1 MITKF
6 HNQFLLFEKAV
17 KEGIPLY
24 LRRAFVL
31 FFFLFSIHLFYTYIG
46 TYNQLSARPSS
57 IHVWAQCARA
67 SVALNYYDGDM
78 NFFKP
83 KIHRS
88 IDGEGVT
95 GLEFPFVNYVPAV
108 CYKLF
113 GFNEAY
119 YRGFVLLCMA
129 LGLLFFYLMLNRV
142 TENPLLSFAL
152 TLSAYCS
159 PVFLYYSNN
168 FMPDIPSIGFTLI
181 AWYFLFSYVRS
192 SQESHRKLYLFL
204 VFATL
209 AALIK
214 ATSLVTILTVFGM
227 VVLDYLKFYKTPSQ
241 QQLFLKKPRVI
252 ICLLIGIASVFA
264 WYFWAHLLEQHY
276 KSASFA
282 MSPVMVSDWATA
294 REVWEII
301 YNNHR
306 FEYYPYETYV
316 FFIVVIALLVIGWK
330 FVSRVYFSAFFIAT
344 IGNMFAVY
352 FFFYQFKD
360 HDYYIIPLT
369 SSVFL
374 MYLVFADA
382 IKHVSS
388 KYLSVLPYLF
398 VAVLF
403 FNLKEGV
410 KWTRKDYQNRYNP
423 DNVRYFDN
431 TDVYNDLEPKLRKLG
446 IGRNDK
452 VLSGFETGWCNSLY
466 KMNQMGFVFTTA
478 TAKEEMAHLLSL
490 PQFKYMVVSDT
501 VKYNHMFPGML
512 NYPVIASHRGLLIY
526 KLR

>member
-1 MITKF
+1 MINKL
-6 HNQFLLFEKAV
+6 HNKILAFENTV
-17 KEGIPLY
+17 KSVIPLNFQK
-24 LRRAFVL
+24 LFVL

-46 TYNQLSARPSS
+46 TYNQLSTRPSS

-88 IDGEGVT
+88 VDGEGVT
-95 GLEFPFVNYVPAV
+95 GLEFPLVNYVPAV

-129 LGLLFFYLMLNRV
+129 AGLLFFYLMLNRAV
-142 TENPLLSFAL
+142 GNPLLSFAL

-168 FMPDIPSIGFTLI
+168 FMPDIPSIGFSLI
-181 AWYFLFSYVRS
+181 AWYFLFGYLRS
-192 SQESHRKLYLFL
+192 SQESNRKLYVFIL
-204 VFATL
+204 FATL

-214 ATSLVTILTVFGM
+214 ATSMVTILTVMGM
-227 VVLDYLKFYKTPSQ
+227 VFLDYFKFYKLQPQ
-241 QQLFLKKPRVI
+241 QKLFLHKPRV
-252 ICLLIGIASVFA
+252 LLFLFLGIATVFA
-264 WYFWAHLLEQHY
+264 WYFWAHLLDKHY

-282 MSPVMVSDWATA
+282 MSPVMVTDWATA
-294 REVWEII
+294 SEVWNII

-316 FFIVVIALLVIGWK
+316 FFIVVIALLAIGWR

-344 IGNMFAVY
+344 VGNMFVVY

-369 SSVFL
+369 SSAFL
-374 MYLVFADA
+374 MYFVFADFLRR
-382 IKHVSS
+382 ISL
-388 KYLSVLPYLF
+388 KYFSVLPF
-398 VAVLF
+398 VFVIVLF

-423 DNVRYFDN
+423 ENVRYFDN
-431 TDVYNDLEPKLRKLG
+431 TDVYNDLEPKLRKIG
-446 IGRNDK
+446 INRNDK
-452 VLSGFETGWCNSLY
+452 VLSGFETGWCNTLY

-490 PQFKYMVVSDT
+490 PQFKYMVLSDT
-501 VKYNHMFPGML
+501 VKYNTMFPGML
-512 NYPVIASHRGLLIY
+512 NYPIIASHRGLLIY